1 MKRECIKCR
10 VFLGQDNPG
19 LLCSPCQKE
28 RTRPETEFP
37 DDLCYDAKEMAS
49 ILGFDETESVM
60 RLARKER
67 LPPRIPNIK
76 KYLWS
81 KKVIHDWIDAEHRLN
96 ELDKAKLKALSLG
109 WPVDQITS
117 YGNDNDHLVKEIK
130 AYEYEERE
138 EPLPP
143 ELQDLDS

>member
-1 MKRECIKCR
+1 MKRECIKCGAI
-10 VFLGQDNPG
+10 LGQDNPG
-19 LLCSPCQKE
+19 RLCSPCQKE
-28 RTRPETEFP
+28 KVRSKAELADELCCNVE
-37 DDLCYDAKEMAS
+37 DLAD
-49 ILGFDETESVM
+49 ILGFDDTESVK
-60 RLARKER
+60 RLARKGK
-67 LPPRIPNIK
+67 LPAPIPNIK

-81 KKVIHDWIDAEHRLN
+81 KKVIHVWIDAEHRLH